1 MKKKMIF
8 PILMLIALVL
18 AGCGTDEE
26 PPPDINALYTAAA
39 ETLGAQF
46 TQQALDQPPSTPTP
60 TLEISLVTPTPTF
73 TLLAAAPTAT
83 NTQTSGG
90 APPAFSGCDVADFVA
105 DITIPD
111 GMEMAPGTVFTKT
124 WEVKNI
130 GTCTWN
136 ENYKVIFYFG
146 QQMAAQSSFKLTS
159 QEVKSG
165 ETLQISIQ
173 MTAPTQA
180 GEYYSNWR
188 MQNDKG
194 EVFGL
199 GANADAVYAQIK
211 VVTGGTTKTA
221 TSQVTATATTGVA
234 TNTPTNTSE
243 PPTETP
249 TPTNTETP

>member
-1 MKKKMIF
+1 MKIKF
-8 PILMLIALVL
+8 VLPVLFLIALAL

-26 PPPDINALYTAAA
+26 PPPDIDALYTAAA

-60 TLEISLVTPTPTF
+60 TLEIPLFTPTPTF

-83 NTQTSGG
+83 NTQTSGS

-111 GMEMAPGTVFTKT
+111 GTKMAPGTVFTKT

-130 GTCTWN
+130 GTCAWN

-146 QQMAAQSSFKLTS
+146 QQMAAEGSYKLTT
-159 QEVKSG
+159 ETVESG

-173 MTAPTQA
+173 MTAPTRV

-211 VVTGGTTKTA
+211 VVEAVDTDTPGPENTA
-221 TSQVTATATTGVA
+221 TSTSELPAD
-234 TNTPTNTSE
+234 TPTNTSE
-243 PPTETP
+243 SPTDTP